1 MGGICTS
8 TGRSDKIVQARKR
21 NSAKNENIISE
32 DRNTNEVKKDNKN
45 NDSLISDRDS
55 KEKEIK
61 ETYPDI
67 IINYMSNGKTEFEQI
82 FKTKDNISNLFDV
95 LLEKKSK
102 YAEYD
107 LVVNDKISL
116 STKINEKIGDIF
128 PKQKKVKLIC
138 YI

>member
-21 NSAKNENIISE
+21 NSAKNENILSE
-32 DRNTNEVKKDNKN
+32 DRNTNEVKKDDKN
-45 NDSLISDRDS
+45 NDPVISDRDS

-67 IINYMSNGKTEFEQI
+67 IINYMSNGKTEFEQL

-107 LVVNDKISL
+107 LIANDKISL
-116 STKINEKIGDIF
+116 STK
-128 PKQKKVKLIC
+128 
-138 YI
+138 